1 MQPMFLPWGG
11 FFYLIKKSDKFI
23 FLTQTKLEKNS
34 WQTKNKILSNKKI
47 ANLILPIKGSRLQKI
62 CNAKI
67 DENINWRRKISNTL
81 MQSYSNHPFGKK
93 ITEILTNVINDKN
106 IVTLKEL
113 NISLIKVICNY
124 LDMKFNFE
132 LDSDFTFKGKKSE
145 KLKNICNYFNSKHYI
160 SPSGS
165 REYIE
170 NENILNKAKINV
182 FYLYQDKKL
191 KYDQFKNLL
200 FVDNLSI
207 IDIIANIGPVNT
219 NKFLEKKFKLIK

>member
-1 MQPMFLPWGG
+1 MFLPWGG

-23 FLTQTKLEKNS
+23 FLTQSKLEKNS

-47 ANLILPIKGSRLQKI
+47 VDLILPIKGSRLQKI
-62 CNAKI
+62 CNATI

-81 MQSYSNHPFGKK
+81 TQSYIKHPFGKK

-124 LDMKFNFE
+124 LDIKFNFE
-132 LDSDFTFKGKKSE
+132 IDSDFTFKGKKSE
-145 KLKNICNYFNSKHYI
+145 KLKNICNYFNSKDYM

-165 REYIE
+165 RDYIE
-170 NENILNKAKINV
+170 NENILNEAEINV
-182 FYLYQDKKL
+182 FYLHQDKKL

-207 IDIIANIGPVNT
+207 IDIIANIGPANT